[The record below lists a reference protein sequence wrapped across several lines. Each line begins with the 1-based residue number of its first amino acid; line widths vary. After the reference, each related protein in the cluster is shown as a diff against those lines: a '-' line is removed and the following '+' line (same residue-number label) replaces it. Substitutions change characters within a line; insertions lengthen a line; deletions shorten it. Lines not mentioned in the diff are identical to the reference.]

1 MAASFTE
8 SPDWIKKMK
17 MRFDLLDADK
27 NGVLD
32 NADIVLVAKRMAAYR
47 NEGPDA
53 ERNYVESIR
62 TMISPFFEKEGI
74 NEKEFIE
81 NARKFVSQ
89 PDAEAHVREF
99 AKKVFE
105 IIDANKAGVISKDEF
120 TQFYRALNAS
130 QELIDRSLKVAD
142 ANEDGFIDRS
152 DLQETFV
159 NFIFT
164 G

>member
-17 MRFDLLDADK
+17 MRFDLLDVDK

-32 NADIVLVAKRMAAYR
+32 NADIVLLAKRMAAYR

-53 ERNYVESIR
+53 EHNYVESIR
-62 TMISPFFEKEGI
+62 TIISPFIEKEGI

-89 PDAEAHVREF
+89 PDAKAHVREF
-99 AKKVFE
+99 AKKMFE
-105 IIDANKAGVISKDEF
+105 IVDANKDGIISKDEF

-130 QELIDRSLKVAD
+130 QEMIDRSFKAAD
-142 ANEDGFIDRS
+142 TNEDGVIDCS
-152 DLQETFV
+152 ELQETYV
-159 NFIFT
+159 KFIFT